1 MQKNGITSDVNSL
14 FEKKGGKLDNGKY
27 AVGRIPKK
35 MPTLSDFQKKLK
47 DRGKCEEL
55 SELLVPFLKGNSLGI
70 FDCESK
76 ITSDAEVITFDMS
89 DIKDDFTKLYASY
102 VILTWVWQKFVLKNK
117 EKQKIIVCDEAWLFL
132 KFQESAEFL
141 VNVARRRSQIQCSII
156 HTVVNLLMNFY
167 LVKNGKTIINICS
180 TRYLFKQSPGSVDEV
195 VDFFNLSE
203 GTKNFLTTA
212 NPGECVI
219 SLNNSVTAIK
229 FIITDFEKQFVF
241 T

>member
-1 MQKNGITSDVNSL
+1 M
-14 FEKKGGKLDNGKY
+14 
-27 AVGRIPKK
+27 
-35 MPTLSDFQKKLK
+35 
-47 DRGKCEEL
+47 
-55 SELLVPFLKGNSLGI
+55 
-70 FDCESK
+70 
-76 ITSDAEVITFDMS
+76 
-89 DIKDDFTKLYASY
+89 
-102 VILTWVWQKFVLKNK
+102 
-117 EKQKIIVCDEAWLFL
+117 
-132 KFQESAEFL
+132 
-141 VNVARRRSQIQCSII
+141 
-156 HTVVNLLMNFY
+156 
-167 LVKNGKTIINICS
+167 KNGKTIINICS